1 MSEAHKSQRSEA
13 VLTPEVRIA
22 YPFVHEKRTKRA
34 NGTPMPKPRFDSVL
48 LLPKLHTDPAQCPNY
63 KFLSDLCMQAA
74 TKAWGSW
81 PAGGHWPIQDGDA
94 PPKPKAP
101 VPGQAP
107 AVVDPAKSAW
117 RKGHWVIE
125 ATSYLDTG
133 PRVAVMQGGQPV
145 EIPARVIAGKTMYKS
160 GDYGIAS
167 ISAFTFQNEK
177 FGVNFGLEGILF
189 TREGERIGS
198 GGQRSAAEMFGGVA
212 PPASV
217 APPGLPPQPP
227 GLPPQY
233 APPATPT
240 PQYAPNPPG
249 MPPSAV
255 AQSFASPPGAVAQSF
270 VAPPP
275 TPAYAAPPSAPPL
288 PPFPG
293 RQ

>member
-1 MSEAHKSQRSEA
+1 LTCIDAVLTLKERQLKMSEAHKSQRSDA

-48 LLPKLHTDPAQCPNY
+48 LLPKLHVDPALCPNY
-63 KFLSDLCMQAA
+63 KFLADLCMQAA

-107 AVVDPAKSAW
+107 ATVDPSKNAW
-117 RKGHWVIE
+117 RKGHWIVE
-125 ATSYLDTG
+125 ATNYLDTG

-145 EIPARVIAGKTMYKS
+145 EIPARVISGKTMYKS
-160 GDYGIAS
+160 GDFGIAS

-177 FGVNFGLEGILF
+177 FGVNFGLEGVLF

-198 GGQRSAAEMFGGVA
+198 GGQRSAAEMFSGVA
-212 PPASV
+212 PAGGAPM
-217 APPGLPPQPP
+217 PPGLPPQPP
-227 GLPPQY
+227 AAAPVPQY
-233 APPATPT
+233 APPAAPA
-240 PQYAPNPPG
+240 PQYVPNPPG
-249 MPPSAV
+249 TPP
-255 AQSFASPPGAVAQSF
+255 P
-270 VAPPP
+270 APP
-275 TPAYAAPPSAPPL
+275 AQQYVAPPSAPPL
-288 PPFPG
+288 PPFPA
-293 RQ
+293 R